1 MLSGMQ
7 FGHLLRRLVHLCT
20 PLFLVYYWLPE
31 PLWPGGL
38 TKEQG
43 VVILLIVVLALE
55 VVRLRHRWRIIG
67 IREYEYGRMSAAA
80 WAAIAMV
87 ITFLFFPFELAAP
100 ALIGMGLVDPL
111 IGELRYHKS
120 NLYPV
125 LPIIVYFALILGTLS
140 LTVAFDARA
149 IIASILATAIA
160 IYLEKLRLPYL
171 DDDFLM
177 IVPPLLVMA
186 SVYWLTSWPF

>member
-1 MLSGMQ
+1 MEY
-7 FGHLLRRLVHLCT
+7 GHVLRRLVHLCT
-20 PLFLVYYWLPE
+20 PLFLIYYLLPE

-38 TKEQG
+38 TREQG
-43 VVILLIVVLALE
+43 LVILLIVVLTME
-55 VVRLRHRWRIIG
+55 IMRLRRRWRIIG
-67 IREYEYGRMSAAA
+67 IREYEYERMSAAA

-87 ITFLFFPFELAAP
+87 FTFLFFPFQLAAP
-100 ALIGMGLVDPL
+100 ALIGMGFVDPL
-111 IGELRYHKS
+111 IGELRLRKS
-120 NLYPV
+120 NLYPL
-125 LPIIVYFALILGTLS
+125 LPIIVYFGLVLTTLS

-149 IIASILATAIA
+149 IIASVLATSVA

-186 SVYWLTSWPF
+186 AVYWLTSWPF

>member
-1 MLSGMQ
+1 MDH
-7 FGHLLRRLVHLCT
+7 GHILRRLVHMCT

-43 VVILLIVVLALE
+43 LVILLVIVLALE
-55 VVRLRHRWRIIG
+55 VIRLRRQWEIIG
-67 IREYEYGRMSAAA
+67 IRDYEYGRMSAAA

-87 ITFLFFPFELAAP
+87 FTFLFFPFQLAAP
-100 ALIGMGLVDPL
+100 VLIGMAFVDPL

-120 NLYPV
+120 KLYPL
-125 LPIIVYFALILGTLS
+125 LPIIVYFGLVLGTLS
-140 LTVAFDARA
+140 LLIAFDARA
-149 IIASILATAIA
+149 IVATILATAAA
-160 IYLEKLRLPYL
+160 IYLEKMRWRYL

-177 IVPPLLVMA
+177 IVPPLLIIA
-186 SVYWLTSWPF
+186 AVYWLTSWPF